1 MNKLHRQLVVLCI
14 QHEEEWNRALKSGK
28 IVFGVGERDGKY
40 LVIINWYTDSWER
53 EQIVVC
59 AVDDSD
65 FSKMLLYGRKGMDDL
80 DYKEAYK
87 LGYS

>member
-14 QHEEEWNRALKSGK
+14 QHEEEWDRALKEGK

-40 LVIINWYTDSWER
+40 LVIINWYTDLWER

-59 AVDDSD
+59 AVDDENRALKIKNNVKK
-65 FSKMLLYGRKGMDDL
+65 FVYSKFNLESYLNKG
-80 DYKEAYK
+80 
-87 LGYS
+87 

>member
-1 MNKLHRQLVVLCI
+1 MNKLLRQLTVLCLKY
-14 QHEEEWNRALKSGK
+14 EDEWDRALKSGK

-59 AVDDSD
+59 TVDDENRALKIKNNVKKFVYNKFGLESY
-65 FSKMLLYGRKGMDDL
+65 LNKG
-80 DYKEAYK
+80 
-87 LGYS
+87 

>member
-14 QHEEEWNRALKSGK
+14 QHEEEWDRALKEGK

-59 AVDDSD
+59 AVDDENRALKIKNNVKKFVYNKFGLESY
-65 FSKMLLYGRKGMDDL
+65 LNKG
-80 DYKEAYK
+80 
-87 LGYS
+87 